1 MHLWRRM
8 CRFYGIKKSPLRHC
22 YVAKELFKFYECAVS
37 DSSAVINVPIKVVI
51 ITTPTVN
58 NSIMNASHSNMKR
71 FITASVAFIL
81 FIHCDFSHIRNNT
94 F

>member
-1 MHLWRRM
+1 MYLWRRM
-8 CRFYGIKKSPLRHC
+8 CRFYGIKKPFATLLCR
-22 YVAKELFKFYECAVS
+22 KGTFTFYECADS
-37 DSSAVINVPIKVVI
+37 DNSAVINVPIKVVI

-81 FIHCDFSHIRNNT
+81 FIHCDFSHIRNYP